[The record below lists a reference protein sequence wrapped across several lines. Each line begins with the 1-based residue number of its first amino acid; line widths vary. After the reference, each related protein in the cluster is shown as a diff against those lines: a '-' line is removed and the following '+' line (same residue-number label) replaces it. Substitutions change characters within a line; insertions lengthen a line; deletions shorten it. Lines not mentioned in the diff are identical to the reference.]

1 MKKSMAGLL
10 SALLSVFLMA
20 GCSSAKAPDA
30 DWRIIVA
37 SDLHY
42 LAPELTDHGELFQ
55 RVMEAG
61 DGKMTEYCDPIVD
74 AFLSEVIETRPE
86 VLILTGDLS
95 FNGARKSH
103 EALAEKLACVEEAGI
118 PVLVLTGNH
127 DVYRSEAYSYIG
139 DTGEAVETVT
149 DEGFR
154 DIYAAFGFDEALS
167 EDEDSLSYTATLN
180 DSARVL
186 MLDANTLHDFCGFSD
201 KTFDWIETQ
210 LAEAREAGVQV
221 LAACHQN
228 LYRHSMFGAGYVLE
242 GNDRLHELLKQY
254 DVSLIL
260 SGHMHIQHILSA
272 EGVTEIASSALTM
285 GECRYGLLE
294 SRDGV
299 FRYETRPVDVNAWA
313 DRAGRS
319 EEVPEAFTSFA
330 LGSLE
335 RRTREQAERQLAAR
349 GFDEEKIQTMTDYA
363 CALNNAYFTG
373 DLSAIP
379 TLDPDGSLLGAW
391 KDSGTFFGFYFASI
405 EEEIGK
411 DHTQWTGS

>member
-139 DTGEAVETVT
+139 DTGEAV
-149 DEGFR
+149 DGF
-154 DIYAAFGFDEALS
+154 
-167 EDEDSLSYTATLN
+167 LN
-180 DSARVL
+180 A
-186 MLDANTLHDFCGFSD
+186 
-201 KTFDWIETQ
+201 
-210 LAEAREAGVQV
+210 
-221 LAACHQN
+221 
-228 LYRHSMFGAGYVLE
+228 
-242 GNDRLHELLKQY
+242 
-254 DVSLIL
+254 
-260 SGHMHIQHILSA
+260 
-272 EGVTEIASSALTM
+272 
-285 GECRYGLLE
+285 
-294 SRDGV
+294 
-299 FRYETRPVDVNAWA
+299 VN
-313 DRAGRS
+313 
-319 EEVPEAFTSFA
+319 
-330 LGSLE
+330 
-335 RRTREQAERQLAAR
+335 
-349 GFDEEKIQTMTDYA
+349 
-363 CALNNAYFTG
+363 
-373 DLSAIP
+373 
-379 TLDPDGSLLGAW
+379 
-391 KDSGTFFGFYFASI
+391 
-405 EEEIGK
+405 
-411 DHTQWTGS
+411 